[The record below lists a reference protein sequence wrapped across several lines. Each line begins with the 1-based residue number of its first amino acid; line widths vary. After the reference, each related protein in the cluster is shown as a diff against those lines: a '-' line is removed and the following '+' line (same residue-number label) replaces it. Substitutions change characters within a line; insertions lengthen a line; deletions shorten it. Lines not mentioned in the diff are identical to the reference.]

1 MLIALYIQDFGLID
15 SAEIE
20 FSGGLNVLTG
30 ETGAGKSVILDAL
43 KASLGFRIQSDMIRT
58 GRERAVVQSLF
69 DINSLSGV
77 LARLEEYGLQP
88 DAADDLMLALSREI
102 NRQGRNI
109 CRINGR
115 IVNLSVFREIGG
127 LLADLHGQH
136 DQQSLL
142 QNDKQVLLLDG
153 FGGYDLEVL
162 VKETARTY
170 REWQNNIKRKDD
182 IIGGSRERQQRRDTI
197 KYQLEEIEAA
207 KLAGE
212 DENQLNR
219 RRNLLANAEKI
230 GLLTEGILKK
240 IHSGDGMSQAVV
252 DLLGNSQT
260 ELEELVRYLPD
271 TASIFENIQTA
282 LCLVEDAA
290 RELSSYRENIEM
302 DPRELNY
309 LEERLS
315 QIERLKKKYGDTIE
329 DIVQYR
335 NSLAAELEQLDEL
348 DIDATGIEKLVETSQ
363 NSYFATANKMEKLRE
378 KVAER
383 LKKEVEAELSELEM
397 AGVQFDIGF
406 FPGAP
411 GPGGIN
417 KIEFMISP
425 NPGEPLK
432 PLAKIASGGELSRVM
447 LALKSILAGNDDLA
461 TLVFDE
467 VDAGIGGR
475 TLRSVAEKLDKL
487 ALKKQVLCVT
497 HSAVIAA
504 YASTHYL
511 IEKLVGDKKTTTT
524 IKRLDDDER
533 INELSRML
541 GGDSTSENLIEFVK
555 KIRKKESGV
564 RSQESE

>member
-1 MLIALYIQDFGLID
+1 MLISLYIQDFGLID
-15 SAEIE
+15 NAEIE
-20 FSGGLNVLTG
+20 FGVGLNVLTG
-30 ETGAGKSVILDAL
+30 ETGAGKSVVLDAL
-43 KASLGFRIQSDMIRT
+43 KATLGFRIQSDMIRT
-58 GRERAVVQSLF
+58 GRERAVVQSMF
-69 DINSLSGV
+69 DINGLSGV
-77 LARLEEYGLQP
+77 LDKLEEYGLQP
-88 DAADDLMLALSREI
+88 GAEDDFMLALSREI

-115 IVNLSVFREIGG
+115 IVNLSVFKEIGG
-127 LLADLHGQH
+127 LLVDLHGQH

-142 QNDKQVLLLDG
+142 LIDRQVLLLDR
-153 FGGYDLEVL
+153 FGGHGLEEL
-162 VKETARTY
+162 VKETARAY
-170 REWQNNIKRKDD
+170 REWQNNVKRRDD
-182 IIGGSRERQQRRDTI
+182 ITGGSRERQQRRDTI
-197 KYQLEEIEAA
+197 KYQLEEIDGA
-207 KLAGE
+207 KLVGE
-212 DENQLNR
+212 DEDELNR

-230 GLLTEGILKK
+230 GLLAEGILKK
-240 IHSGDGMSQAVV
+240 IYQGDDMHQAVV

-260 ELEELVRYLPD
+260 ELEELTRYLPGM
-271 TASIFENIQTA
+271 ASIYENIQTA

-290 RELSSYRENIEM
+290 RELSSCRENIEM

-309 LEERLS
+309 LEERLA

-329 DIVQYR
+329 DIIQYR
-335 NSLAAELEQLDEL
+335 NTLAEELEELDAL
-348 DIDATGIEKLVETSQ
+348 DIDATHIEELVESSK
-363 NSYFATANKMEKLRE
+363 NNYIETANKMERLRME
-378 KVAER
+378 VAER

-397 AGVQFDIGF
+397 TGVQFDIGF
-406 FPGAP
+406 FPGTP

-417 KIEFMISP
+417 KIEFLISP

-475 TLRSVAEKLDKL
+475 TMRSVAEKLDNL

-511 IEKLVGDKKTTTT
+511 IEKLVEDKKTTTI
-524 IKRLDDDER
+524 IKRLDDDAR

-541 GGDSTSENLIEFVK
+541 GGDSTSDSLIEFVK
-555 KIRKKESGV
+555 KIRKNLT
-564 RSQESE
+564 SQESE